1 MKMKKIIAI
10 LLVFMM
16 TCGMVTGCKK
26 KGDTTKSG
34 SLKVG
39 IPQKVSVID
48 YNDNAFTNY
57 IEEGTGIQIEF
68 VYFSSSASEY
78 KQQLSLMAASNEEFP
93 DVILGFNGLGTRTV
107 NQYGEDGYFVD
118 LTDYIDSADAFKAHY
133 NNLSDEV
140 KELVDLRMT
149 NINDG
154 KIYGMPYVGQVLI
167 DNIQSLGFINQ
178 KWLDAVG
185 MKIPTT
191 VSELNNVLR
200 AFKTQDPNK
209 NGIADEIPMLG
220 GNMLMD
226 YVINSYI
233 YYEEAHPYNI
243 DTNGK
248 IYAPYITNEYRQA
261 LIELNKMCKEGL
273 YSDMS
278 FTVTSNTELKNLYT
292 PSSGTAT
299 VGIICG
305 HPSNKTNTA
314 SAVLDEYVA
323 LPPLSDATGK
333 GGYLVVSEDTVSLA
347 GFVTKDCEDVA
358 TAMEFIDFFY
368 EDETIKRGRHGVK
381 DVDWESGSG
390 VDIYGNEVTT
400 VVINEGAFFEGDS
413 TWCTNILGIHTPDNY
428 NCVSAEGNASGQK
441 TTRLLAGSYELIS
454 NYPVKEETVRNLEYT
469 DEEDAIKEDF
479 EGTLNNY
486 VRDEAKQFVMGT
498 KNPSSDSDWNAYVK
512 QIEELNLSG
521 VLKIKQDAYN
531 RSLSK

>member
-1 MKMKKIIAI
+1 MKMKKLIAG
-10 LLVFMM
+10 LLALVIVCGMM
-16 TCGMVTGCKK
+16 TGCGKK
-26 KGDTTKSG
+26 KEAAKGGT
-34 SLKVG
+34 LKVG
-39 IPQKVSVID
+39 IPQKVSVSD
-48 YNDNAFTNY
+48 YEDNAFTNY
-57 IEEGTGIQIEF
+57 IESKTGIQIEF

-107 NQYGEDGYFVD
+107 NQYGEDGYFLD
-118 LTDYIDSADAFKAHY
+118 LTDLIGSADAYKAHY
-133 NNLSDEV
+133 DGLTDKV

-167 DNIQSLGFINQ
+167 DNIQTLGFINQ

-185 MKIPTT
+185 MEMPTT
-191 VSELNNVLR
+191 VDELYAVLK

-226 YVINSYI
+226 YVINAYV

-243 DTNGK
+243 GDNGEV
-248 IYAPYITNEYRQA
+248 YAPYITNEYRKG
-261 LIELNKMCKEGL
+261 LIELNKLCKEGL

-305 HPSNKTNTA
+305 HPSNKTNTS
-314 SAVLDEYVA
+314 SAILDEYVA
-323 LPPLSDATGK
+323 LPPLADESGK

-347 GFVTKDCEDVA
+347 GFITKDCEDPA
-358 TAMEFIDFFY
+358 LAMEFIDFFY
-368 EDETIKRGRHGVK
+368 EDETITRGRHGEK
-381 DVDWESGSG
+381 DVDWHEGSG

-400 VVINEGAFFEGDS
+400 VVDNENAFFDGNA
-413 TWCTNILGIHTPDNY
+413 TWCTNVLGIHTAKNY
-428 NCVSAEGNASGQK
+428 NCISAEGNTAGQK
-441 TTRLLAGSYELIS
+441 TANLLAGSYELIS

-469 DEEDAIKEDF
+469 DAEDAIKEDY

-486 VRDEAKQFVMGT
+486 VREEAKQFVMGT
-498 KNPSSDSDWNAYVK
+498 KNPNSDSDWNAYVK

-521 VLKIKQDAYN
+521 VLKIKKDAYN
-531 RSLSK
+531 RSVSK